1 MMEVTE
7 LLCLGTK
14 ISLYQSPQW
23 HPWGS
28 SLFVIAHSTN
38 EGADEQRNVQGTEP
52 GAGKLTP
59 VRKKMRNTGQM
70 LHPKLNTAL

>member
-1 MMEVTE
+1 MMAGTE

-38 EGADEQRNVQGTEP
+38 EDADGQRNVQSTEP
-52 GAGKLTP
+52 GAGTP
-59 VRKKMRNTGQM
+59 VRKRMRSTGQM
-70 LHPKLNTAL
+70 LPPELDTAL